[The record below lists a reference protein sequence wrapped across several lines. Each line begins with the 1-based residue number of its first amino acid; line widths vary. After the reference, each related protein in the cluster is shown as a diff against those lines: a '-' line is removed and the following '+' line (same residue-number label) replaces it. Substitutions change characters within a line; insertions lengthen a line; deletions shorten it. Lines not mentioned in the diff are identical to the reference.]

1 MERIRTYVINL
12 PQAQERRESILK
24 ETGRIACLDV
34 EMVNAVYGK
43 ELTKE
48 EIDRLFDTRSYS
60 KRYRRSVLPGEIG
73 CTLSHQECYKRLLD
87 SVNNFA
93 LILEDDACF
102 VQGAFSENFS
112 ESVTGFM
119 QNTEPLI
126 LLLHADFEY
135 VGKGKKICE
144 CYDLYKIRNALYATA
159 YLINR
164 SAAQLLLK
172 RKPLS
177 WVADDWML
185 FRRWGISVYSIYP
198 SVAMQQWGTLSS
210 FILEKKRPSGKKRIF
225 PRSLIE
231 CRLAYEKLEYLLLK
245 KVRIIKHLRG

>member
-43 ELTKE
+43 ELTE
-48 EIDRLFDTRSYS
+48 DEIDRLFDTRSFS
-60 KRYRRSVLPGEIG
+60 KHYRRSVLPGEIG

-102 VQGAFSENFS
+102 VQDAFSENFS
-112 ESVTGFM
+112 EFVTRFM
-119 QNTEPLI
+119 QNTEPLM

-135 VGKGKKICE
+135 VRKGENICE
-144 CYDLYKIRNALYATA
+144 CYGLYKIHNALFTTA

-172 RKPLS
+172 RKPLY
-177 WVADDWML
+177 WVADDWRL

-198 SVAMQQWGTLSS
+198 SVAIQQWSKFSS
-210 FILEKKRPSGKKRIF
+210 FILEKKRPSGKKKIF

-231 CRLAYEKLEYLLLK
+231 CRLAYERLEYLLLK
-245 KVRIIKHLRG
+245 KVGIIKHLRG